1 MKEIETKIV
10 GFDEKKL
17 RATLRKKAKYV
28 AKRHFKRYVFDMVK
42 KGNRGN
48 YDEFVRVRTDGKV
61 STLTYKFREGKGID
75 NTEEL
80 ETHVGDFE
88 KAARIMS
95 KIGLWSGSYKQENIV
110 EIWVYKGTEIT
121 IARWPLIPKFV
132 EVEGKSVKAVRQAIK
147 ELGIDGREV
156 GNLSYAKLFA
166 MFGKGGRDQG
176 NLKFS
181 N

>member
-17 RATLRKKAKYV
+17 RAALKKRAKYIG
-28 AKRHFKRYVFDMVK
+28 KRHFKRYVFDMVE

-48 YDEFVRVRTDGKV
+48 YDEFVRIRTDGKV
-61 STLTYKFREGKGID
+61 STLTYKFRKGKGID

-80 ETHVGDFE
+80 ETHIGDFE
-88 KAARIMS
+88 KAAQIMS
-95 KIGLWSGSYKQENIV
+95 KLSSWSGSYKQENIV
-110 EIWVYKGTEIT
+110 ELWSYKGTEIT

-132 EVEGKSVKAVRQAIK
+132 EVEGKSVKQVRRTIK
-147 ELGIDGREV
+147 ELGIEGKEV

-166 MFGKGGRDQG
+166 MFGKKGKDQG
-176 NLKFS
+176 NLKFG